1 MAALFRCGPSI
12 QPNSPRPYPSS
23 RTHGRQ
29 AICTPSTPDVPTV
42 PERQAVKL
50 PDEGADVSS
59 DRDARRR
66 RRAML
71 SGLITSPSGATG
83 TANTSAASNTLG

>member
-1 MAALFRCGPSI
+1 M
-12 QPNSPRPYPSS
+12 
-23 RTHGRQ
+23 
-29 AICTPSTPDVPTV
+29 
-42 PERQAVKL
+42 KL